1 MFAESAKVTKLS
13 GSDYVRLNMSLS
25 HDAVTQVDRR
35 SEEKQ
40 RRGTRSVWVSFP
52 RLVLVFAFPPVC
64 VVPRAQTRL
73 ALLFILSKFNL
84 YLPRH
89 THNF

>member
-1 MFAESAKVTKLS
+1 
-13 GSDYVRLNMSLS
+13 MSRVGRCRKK
-25 HDAVTQVDRR
+25 ATVVDRR

-52 RLVLVFAFPPVC
+52 RLVLVFTFHPVC

-73 ALLFILSKFNL
+73 ALLCILSKFNL
-84 YLPRH
+84 YLVRH
-89 THNF
+89 THNFRHGPTPF